1 MSPATRVAPTNSA
14 ARLGGLRQELAA
26 LLDEAGSQA
35 SWSVAVQSLSSN
47 ERLFVRDAQRLLVPG
62 STIKLMTA
70 VTAAEAVGWDYT
82 FTTQAD
88 ITGPVTDGVLQ
99 GDLLLRGSGDPALH
113 GRGGTE
119 LVPALAAALRA
130 RGIGRIA
137 GRVIGDDSLV
147 EDARPGLAWSW
158 DDLGTRTGTLA
169 GALNIDENV
178 MRITVAPGATTGV
191 AARVSGP
198 AEASDL
204 PITASAITTGAG
216 TPSSV
221 WPEARPGQV
230 GLVIAGAIASDS
242 PPLVVTAAV
251 GNPTRWFAGVVRTRL
266 IATGIAVDGAAV
278 DGDDIGPLPASVTP
292 LLTHRSHTL
301 AEVIRPMLKD
311 SINMYAEAVL
321 KLATGPAGVRDTGA
335 ALSAERGYLDGW
347 GLDTRAIRL
356 ADGSGLSRWNVV
368 SADTLVGLLV
378 RQQAMAPFVDAL
390 PIAGRDGTLAG
401 RMVGTPAAGNARAK
415 SGSMTHVRSLAG
427 YVTTA
432 DGERLAFAVI
442 ANNTGLTGPMLD
454 GVIDRLVARLAAF
467 RR

>member
-1 MSPATRVAPTNSA
+1 M
-14 ARLGGLRQELAA
+14 
-26 LLDEAGSQA
+26 
-35 SWSVAVQSLSSN
+35 
-47 ERLFVRDAQRLLVPG
+47 
-62 STIKLMTA
+62 
-70 VTAAEAVGWDYT
+70 
-82 FTTQAD
+82 
-88 ITGPVTDGVLQ
+88 
-99 GDLLLRGSGDPALH
+99 
-113 GRGGTE
+113 
-119 LVPALAAALRA
+119 
-130 RGIGRIA
+130 
-137 GRVIGDDSLV
+137 
-147 EDARPGLAWSW
+147 
-158 DDLGTRTGTLA
+158 
-169 GALNIDENV
+169 
-178 MRITVAPGATTGV
+178 
-191 AARVSGP
+191 
-198 AEASDL
+198 
-204 PITASAITTGAG
+204 
-216 TPSSV
+216 
-221 WPEARPGQV
+221 
-230 GLVIAGAIASDS
+230 
-242 PPLVVTAAV
+242 VTAAV

-378 RQQAMAPFVDAL
+378 RQQAVAPFVDAL